1 MIRKIL
7 GRIMSARSFVLAIAS
22 LATLAVQAFDTPY
35 LTFRSATSF
44 TLSATKRWDG
54 TLQKATSNPT
64 DEASWSDWTGSSISA
79 GLSDGQYYIYLR
91 GKNNTTLNGSS
102 YGALFSFSYGAS
114 VYCEGDIEAL
124 RDYEGN
130 PPDMAAG
137 CCKYMFSGCSALMSA
152 PALSA
157 MTLANECYFGM
168 FNECSSLTEAPT
180 LPATTLAVDC
190 YRCMF
195 QKCTSLKKI
204 PALPST
210 AAAAST
216 AERCYFSMF
225 DGCTSLE
232 VNTTGPGVEWSIPE
246 QTASGAS
253 SWTYNMF
260 NNTAGSFDG
269 NPVVGTTYY
278 VASALPFGE
287 IYQAG
292 GKGTLDIALAGFPA
306 NVDLSS
312 TVKNGTAPYT
322 FALVSGT
329 LPSGMNVSGSTL
341 SGTPTTAGNY
351 SFSLSVTDA
360 ESHTLASAAYTMQ
373 VVQPTIVATT
383 FVGADGSS
391 ITTNCITLTTAMTTL
406 DQAWYVASGTLNYGT
421 GGIKVSGDVNLV
433 LSDGASMTVQGAT
446 QKAGVNVASGNSL
459 TIYGQSEGTGAL
471 NASNYNSESDGQA
484 GGAGI
489 GGNNNESCGSITIN
503 GGTITATGRSGGA
516 GIGGGSNGSGGTI
529 AINGGTVTATGVN
542 YGAGIGGGY
551 LGSGADVTI
560 YGGTVTATAGSSALG
575 YNFAP
580 NGIGQGYNAPSKGT
594 LTVGP
599 TVSVKAGSTAN
610 PSEEIGRGGTITI
623 GTQRYFFVE
632 NLGLTQ
638 VENAFAAYVNE
649 PKSWSLTDT
658 LDGGLPPYSF
668 ALKSGSSLPAGLV
681 LDGTTITGKVSVANV
696 YTFTYEVAD
705 SSATPLELDAT
716 YTLTV
721 TAPDPITVQ
730 ADLGTVKVGKS
741 KSVTLS
747 DTISGGVP
755 PYTFDFNGAHD
766 AAFTLSA
773 GELTITPSAAQNYTC
788 AITATDALGTAQ
800 NITYT
805 VAAVEAAGFTDDD
818 PDEPETGDSVNC
830 LTPDGTF
837 SRTCNQVVNS
847 SSTVTWEDS
856 WYYVTGNVTL
866 SAGAIVKGKVSL
878 ILCDNATLTVS
889 GAGYPSYLAGITVT
903 NDYALTIYAQST
915 GENAG
920 SLVASA
926 QSYSAAIGGGRYKHA
941 GKINIYGGNITAT
954 GGFYGAGI
962 GGGQNGNGGNL
973 TIYGGV
979 VNATGYFSPGIGGGN
994 GGNGGAVAV
1003 YGGTV
1008 NASGGEFS
1016 GYPGIGAYGTAD
1028 QGTLTVGATVTVKA
1042 GESATLTDA
1051 DIQNPNGEI
1060 NISLANKYHYFYI
1073 ENTGPKPLVQTTS
1086 AFAAYVDDSFE
1097 ATLAGTVSGGTTPYT
1112 FVQKSGTLPTGLSF
1126 ANGVISGTPTT
1137 AGSATVVFTVSD
1149 SGTGSDAQS
1158 TDFTYTIT
1166 VTAKP
1171 KKITY
1176 YNGAVEITGLTPT
1189 NYVEG
1194 VGATLAATAPAAT
1207 GYTFAG
1213 WYDNSGLTGNAV
1225 TTISDVA
1232 TGDKEF
1238 WAKFTP
1244 VKYTISYWDGSS
1256 LMSGLAP
1263 SNYTIEAAATLPA
1276 TATKAGYGFYGWYGN
1291 SGLTGERVYT
1301 IPAGST
1307 GNKSFY
1313 AKWGVI
1319 KTSETYVDGNGD
1331 SQSADCVELGS
1342 TSTTLSEDWYVVKG
1356 NVSISGKV
1364 TVSGDVKILL
1374 ADDAVLTVNNTSYGP
1389 AIEVKG
1395 SNKLTIYAQSKGNGA
1410 LNVTASSGPGIGSND
1425 SENPC
1430 GTITIYGGD
1439 VTVTGNYAG
1448 IGGGWNKPGGT
1459 VYVYG
1464 GNVIANGSSG
1474 CAGIGGSGTGYTATG
1489 SLTVGENVIVKAKS
1503 GSYGSTFVT
1512 KPHGAGGAIT
1522 LGGEQYYKLI
1532 TPKTVSVSYRDLAGT
1547 EQTAPCKIVSEEI
1560 TALVDGWYAVT
1571 DDLNLGTLGMSISG
1585 NVNLIIADGASLAV
1599 TGANNMAAIHVP
1611 SNSSLTV
1618 WGQFGGTGAINAV
1631 GAYHG
1636 AAIGGN
1642 DGSSSDTIAG
1652 SAGTIV
1658 VNGGNIR
1665 ALGGNYAAGIGG
1677 GYYGNCEAVTVNG
1690 GTVTA
1695 IGGTSGAS
1703 GIGGGY
1709 YGNVAA
1715 VTISGGTVTA
1725 TGGSNGAGVGGG
1737 NYGNGAAVAISGG
1750 TVTATGGSSAAGIG
1764 GGNNGVG
1771 GAVTITGGTVTATG
1785 GTDGAGIGGGSY
1797 ANAGGPITIS
1807 GGTVT
1812 ATGGSSAAGIG
1823 GGSGMGGC
1831 DVTVTGGYVVAS
1843 GGQYATGIGRAASY
1857 AAAGTLTVSP
1867 TIIVKAGS
1875 SPDPT
1880 TELTPDANYQITV
1893 GSQDRYLVLEST
1905 EAQPLSQKSSALAAY
1920 AGEATDLPLAGT
1932 VQGGIPPYTFA
1943 FDGDHPAGV
1952 TLSDAR
1958 TLSVAATVTE
1968 GEYTFR
1974 LTVTDSDET
1983 PRVGTY
1989 TYKLTL
1995 TTRPTQYSI
2004 IYMHGSSQIVGLEPS
2019 FYPVGVGTNLPST
2032 NVKNGYSLYG
2042 YGWYDNAALEGNVFF
2057 SVPADATG
2065 DKVFYGDLRPITYR
2079 IYYYNPN
2086 GTAISGLTPTN
2097 YTVESSTIILPTPTP
2112 PEGKDFAGW
2121 YNNMGLTGSP
2131 VTSIPSGS
2139 YDTKQF
2145 YAKWVD
2151 VEVPVEAVPV
2161 EFVDADGTAKTT
2173 NCVPLAA
2180 ANAATLSTGWYA
2192 VTNSLALD
2200 ATMEITGNVKLVLCD
2215 GVTLTVSG
2223 TTYKAGVYVPV
2234 SSALTI
2240 YAQAAGTGALTAT
2253 GGTSGAGIGGKMGDS
2268 YNTALGSAGTII
2280 INGGVITATG
2290 GGNYAAGIGGGSEGS
2305 GGNVTVNR
2313 GLVTANG
2320 GANSYGIGAG
2330 AWGAANGTLRV
2341 GSTMLVKAGST
2352 TNPQDRLDID
2362 SETGLVTVS
2371 AMLQYFVVKTAEG
2384 EAPEWAITYM
2394 DGEEAIT
2401 TLSPKK
2407 YIEGI
2412 GVAELPAV
2420 PAKAGYTAD
2429 GWYGNAGLTGDAVT
2443 SISSSATGAQTLW
2456 AKYTPIAYSITYKDG
2471 ATTMTDLAP
2480 ATYTA
2485 VASAVLPTP
2494 TPPEGKVFS
2503 GWYTNSTFTGSAVT
2517 AIPAGSTGDKTFY
2530 AKWNFQKSVEDYID
2544 EEGNPAS
2551 TNCLVVT
2558 SSTTT
2563 LDDSDGGW
2571 YIVKDDVSFSST
2583 LTISG
2588 DVNLI
2593 LADGATLTVTQSA
2606 SNMAGIGLEAGN
2618 TLTIYAQSTGTGAI
2632 VATGG
2637 STGIGGNWDKAGGSL
2652 AVYGGSVTA
2661 YTGYNS
2667 RGGIGG
2673 SYTHA
2678 SEGSLKVGPYA
2689 RVTVKANDYGAS
2701 VVKKE
2706 VAPDGTVALESERY
2720 YWIVFDKVATV
2731 SYRDIDGMDKE
2742 QVCKFV
2748 SSENL
2753 DLDDGWYAVT
2763 NDLNLGV
2770 SGITVA
2776 GSVNLI
2782 IADGASLV
2790 VTGASDKAGINVP
2803 TNCTLTIYG
2812 QAAGTGAIS
2821 ATGGSWGAGIGG
2833 SSGDNGDSTRL
2844 MGAAG
2849 TIVINGCD
2857 IVAQGGSGSAGIGGG
2872 SYGNGGT
2879 VTVNGGTVTAHGGN
2893 SNMGIGKGMSGTD
2906 NGKLYT
2912 AATRSVMAGNYL
2924 YNVDWYDM
2932 TTLSRDS
2939 ATGEIEFPSST
2950 KYYFTIG
2957 PVPAAVYTI
2966 TYYNWH
2972 GDEYGWITVNYS
2984 LDQSAAKTYV
2994 EGIGATLPDNVGS
3007 VTKSGYVFGG
3017 WYADTALTEG
3027 PVTAIPADATG
3038 DKSFYLKWT
3047 PVAYSI
3053 TYMDMDKVTPILGL
3067 VPSTYVLTNEY
3078 VTLPSPPLKN
3088 GYTFNGWYSDYEL
3101 TQVANWIPSYT
3112 SGDRTFYG
3120 KWTPTTYTITYMDG
3134 DDTISGL
3141 VPTNF
3146 TIVSSDVILPTAG
3159 PEKEGY
3165 TFAGWTLDSAGAGE
3179 TVTTVPSGS
3188 YGDKTYYAKW
3198 TPNAYPITYMD
3209 GATPIAGLLP
3219 TNYTAAAGA
3228 QLPAA
3233 TKPGS
3238 FFVGWYTN
3246 STFTGSAVTAIPAGQ
3261 TGAKT
3266 FYAKW
3271 SGNTS
3276 VTFVDAD
3283 GIEVSETCA
3292 EVAQSMT
3299 TWNSGWYVVNADTA
3313 FDSSVT
3319 VSGDVKLVLA
3329 DDVTLTVAGS
3339 AYGKPGILVPWGHS
3353 LTIYGQQKGT
3363 GALIASGYSAGAGIG
3378 GCKDVDCGT
3387 VTVNGG
3393 VVTARGGS
3401 GAAGVGGGYLADG
3414 GDVFLNGG
3422 VVTAYGGGNAP
3433 GIGAGTGK
3441 DDLSQGSLTLGDNVI
3456 LEVSQYLDHD
3466 DPTKPRNPETVCVGG
3481 EVELYGDMR
3490 YFRAEKSVQA
3500 SPSTYLAFTSAEPFT
3515 VSVENPMWDGELRY
3529 STDTMNWILWDGSLL
3544 EAAEVEE
3551 GYALYFRGAGN
3562 TRITSSP
3569 PETYWTIDGVDVS
3582 CTGDIE
3588 TLRGYDGNAP
3598 AMANYCYYGMFNGC
3612 SALVSAP
3619 TLSCTS
3625 LSQSCYAFMF
3635 QDCTSLTNV
3644 PALPATYLGTG
3655 CYNHMFDGCTSL
3667 RISESGPGTEW
3678 SLPDEV
3684 RTSYNIQNSYM
3695 FKDTSGSFKGSP
3707 TNSVYYIKGANDLDV
3722 PIRIVEHIYATASAI
3737 DIDFRDTLS
3746 GGSGNLTFEA
3756 TTDLPEGL
3764 SLDAG
3769 VLSGALAP
3777 GHTYPLGIRVTDG
3790 WFGKS
3795 VDLSYTL
3802 HAVATIPELSQTA
3815 QALGPYSAY
3824 ILADTSLT
3832 NTISGYV
3839 GACRFVETPGSENK
3853 VPTEIQL
3860 VEDGRLYINGELD
3873 AGTYT
3878 FDLTVTDG
3886 ALRAINCTYV
3896 LTIAAN
3902 EPAVIDSV
3910 TPSDDVVTVY
3920 GGESVTFT
3928 VAAHDPEGQSMTYYW
3943 YLDGAILGGVGGIGP
3958 SYTYSYMP
3966 LPDGS
3971 VEKPTR
3977 TLKCSVWDRHSK
3989 VTAKLWT
3996 INNPGWRYEITTG
4009 ALPAATTGED
4019 YNMQFEGVGRGGDV
4033 EWYLADGDRLP
4044 PGLAMGVDGV
4054 ITGSARMA
4062 GSYTFMVLREEGG
4075 SIVSKEFTL
4084 EVTGANA
4091 AVTTFGPLVDD
4102 IGLQMVVGQTIPGDT
4117 IVFADGAEIS
4127 TLDANDFP
4135 GVTFSVPAG
4144 TVTLVTDVEAPLD
4157 AQNLVVAAG
4166 AQVVFKAVAARP
4178 YFGHYDIVKM
4188 PTTMAGT
4195 WSVDAPFFLAAA
4207 PVVDSEGML
4216 GFDALGGKGTD
4227 DTLTVLIPDGPD
4239 VREHELAGFATTG
4252 GLVYHDESSVDGVS
4266 VLGSTLTLSGD
4277 NSFGGGVSQTEANTA
4292 IVLDQGASLD
4302 IGSIYELGG
4311 SLVFEEGSS
4320 FKFGAQT
4327 DSAVVSNAVFGG
4339 SVVPPSSGTASL
4351 VLKDALE
4358 DGESVT
4364 VFDYY
4369 TGSAES
4375 FQLVLPD
4382 GVDATHYSLVCE
4394 DGCLVV
4400 KCGAPLHEDDPG
4412 TMTVTGGD
4420 SFNMTFGDS
4429 SSGNM
4434 VTAGGG
4440 TAPYTWT
4447 CPLATYAITRAGNSF
4462 DGSSGAAE
4470 LAIRQR
4476 LGQAS
4481 SLQRN
4486 VIGLGFDFPFGGYLQ
4501 NQVAVGL
4508 NGCITVKRGNGET
4521 GRICLFGVDATDFV
4535 TANEIFVSRSATTAT
4550 IRFGQRVSVTF
4561 VSDGTIRV
4569 AYGPLA
4575 EGAQR
4580 RYMPCDI
4587 EISDRYLN
4595 FVRVARFEAENGV
4608 YNGIGDVVFT
4618 QTSAVPGGLSPSS
4631 YGSGIGLSG
4640 VLSAPAGSYP
4650 VKFCCID
4657 ANGYVI
4663 EKNVTVN
4670 VGDANSSLIKS
4681 TATAPAAEAD
4691 GTCHVQYGES
4701 QTFSVAGID
4710 PSMCRWYE
4718 DNTKKAEGVLS
4729 YTFDSSTGPW
4739 PVLSTSVFDFD
4750 KHTKLITCRVLDP
4763 LYGGKELTVASWQVV
4778 VNVTYHIDAS
4788 VVDDAAD
4795 GSEAHPFRTIPTEL
4809 SGRPLTTGAFPG
4821 DVFLFR
4827 PGKYKLPFEAPDDFA
4842 VTLRSTDGAG
4852 VTLIT
4857 VNDAD
4862 KAAFVQKGAG
4872 GASRAATVEGF
4883 TLVNAGGRAA
4893 YGGTLVNCVLCDS
4906 ALAANH
4912 GVSDDDLGYGGGAYG
4927 SRLVNCLVSNCSAVY
4942 GGGVANCELRNC
4954 TVVCNYADELG
4965 GALDGASVA
4974 YNTVFWGNGA
4984 GSDDHDSD
4992 PTERTPVP
5000 GYILP
5005 RAPTIYGCLYAEDPM
5020 LYADGR
5026 PAVGS
5031 PCIGAGNAA
5040 YLATDVNGAL
5050 TDLAGDTRNAGG
5062 SVSIGAYENAA
5073 EKGECRIMVK
5083 ATGAGTVLEAPYA
5096 DVEYGKDA
5104 TFRFRGR
5111 LAAVV
5116 CTNGVMAAENVSSY
5130 VWPAVTQPGELS
5142 VTFTATDL
5150 YVDVNNGSF
5159 GNDGLS
5165 WDSPKYSISDAIS
5178 SAGDGDVI
5186 HVKPGRYG
5194 SVMVSLLNK
5203 LTNLRIVST
5212 EGRDVTVIDAQHI
5225 GSCFDVSLDYIKNTE
5240 WERHGIVLEGFTLQ
5254 NGRATGYLGGGGA
5267 CGGTLKN
5274 CIIQNCESIGR
5285 YTTTDTARGGGTS
5298 GSALINCI
5306 VRDCRA
5312 GKSVSDGTWYSNA
5325 AEGGGVW
5332 GGSAEKCEIYGNSCW
5347 GTTRSVGP
5355 GTYETILR
5363 DCYVYN
5369 NKIGTLQEREAVI
5382 PAADAALNTA
5392 GDAVEIR
5399 VTTREPT
5406 TVERND
5412 TTDRIVVGDSRE
5424 YASEAAAVAAKAGQ
5438 KPDITL
5444 EIASKVAPDKIDTY
5458 TEMFEIKTVQ
5468 NETTGAWEN
5477 RPELKASV
5485 VEELREDLTD
5495 AMSTLVTAESL
5506 TELGTGVTEFTLE
5519 DPKPGLYYAMEFCET
5534 LGGGAA
5540 FTGPRYLSNGHSVK
5554 LSVEHHDTP
5563 SGFWRM
5569 SVYKTP
5575 TGE

>member
-1 MIRKIL
+1 
-7 GRIMSARSFVLAIAS
+7 
-22 LATLAVQAFDTPY
+22 
-35 LTFRSATSF
+35 
-44 TLSATKRWDG
+44 
-54 TLQKATSNPT
+54 
-64 DEASWSDWTGSSISA
+64 
-79 GLSDGQYYIYLR
+79 
-91 GKNNTTLNGSS
+91 
-102 YGALFSFSYGAS
+102 
-114 VYCEGDIEAL
+114 
-124 RDYEGN
+124 
-130 PPDMAAG
+130 
-137 CCKYMFSGCSALMSA
+137 
-152 PALSA
+152 
-157 MTLANECYFGM
+157 
-168 FNECSSLTEAPT
+168 
-180 LPATTLAVDC
+180 
-190 YRCMF
+190 
-195 QKCTSLKKI
+195 
-204 PALPST
+204 
-210 AAAAST
+210 
-216 AERCYFSMF
+216 
-225 DGCTSLE
+225 
-232 VNTTGPGVEWSIPE
+232 
-246 QTASGAS
+246 
-253 SWTYNMF
+253 
-260 NNTAGSFDG
+260 
-269 NPVVGTTYY
+269 
-278 VASALPFGE
+278 
-287 IYQAG
+287 
-292 GKGTLDIALAGFPA
+292 
-306 NVDLSS
+306 
-312 TVKNGTAPYT
+312 
-322 FALVSGT
+322 
-329 LPSGMNVSGSTL
+329 
-341 SGTPTTAGNY
+341 
-351 SFSLSVTDA
+351 
-360 ESHTLASAAYTMQ
+360 
-373 VVQPTIVATT
+373 
-383 FVGADGSS
+383 
-391 ITTNCITLTTAMTTL
+391 
-406 DQAWYVASGTLNYGT
+406 
-421 GGIKVSGDVNLV
+421 
-433 LSDGASMTVQGAT
+433 
-446 QKAGVNVASGNSL
+446 
-459 TIYGQSEGTGAL
+459 
-471 NASNYNSESDGQA
+471 
-484 GGAGI
+484 
-489 GGNNNESCGSITIN
+489 
-503 GGTITATGRSGGA
+503 
-516 GIGGGSNGSGGTI
+516 
-529 AINGGTVTATGVN
+529 
-542 YGAGIGGGY
+542 
-551 LGSGADVTI
+551 
-560 YGGTVTATAGSSALG
+560 
-575 YNFAP
+575 
-580 NGIGQGYNAPSKGT
+580 
-594 LTVGP
+594 
-599 TVSVKAGSTAN
+599 
-610 PSEEIGRGGTITI
+610 
-623 GTQRYFFVE
+623 
-632 NLGLTQ
+632 
-638 VENAFAAYVNE
+638 
-649 PKSWSLTDT
+649 
-658 LDGGLPPYSF
+658 
-668 ALKSGSSLPAGLV
+668 
-681 LDGTTITGKVSVANV
+681 
-696 YTFTYEVAD
+696 
-705 SSATPLELDAT
+705 
-716 YTLTV
+716 
-721 TAPDPITVQ
+721 
-730 ADLGTVKVGKS
+730 
-741 KSVTLS
+741 
-747 DTISGGVP
+747 
-755 PYTFDFNGAHD
+755 
-766 AAFTLSA
+766 
-773 GELTITPSAAQNYTC
+773 
-788 AITATDALGTAQ
+788 
-800 NITYT
+800 
-805 VAAVEAAGFTDDD
+805 
-818 PDEPETGDSVNC
+818 
-830 LTPDGTF
+830 
-837 SRTCNQVVNS
+837 
-847 SSTVTWEDS
+847 
-856 WYYVTGNVTL
+856 
-866 SAGAIVKGKVSL
+866 
-878 ILCDNATLTVS
+878 
-889 GAGYPSYLAGITVT
+889 
-903 NDYALTIYAQST
+903 
-915 GENAG
+915 
-920 SLVASA
+920 
-926 QSYSAAIGGGRYKHA
+926 
-941 GKINIYGGNITAT
+941 
-954 GGFYGAGI
+954 
-962 GGGQNGNGGNL
+962 
-973 TIYGGV
+973 
-979 VNATGYFSPGIGGGN
+979 
-994 GGNGGAVAV
+994 
-1003 YGGTV
+1003 
-1008 NASGGEFS
+1008 
-1016 GYPGIGAYGTAD
+1016 
-1028 QGTLTVGATVTVKA
+1028 
-1042 GESATLTDA
+1042 
-1051 DIQNPNGEI
+1051 
-1060 NISLANKYHYFYI
+1060 
-1073 ENTGPKPLVQTTS
+1073 
-1086 AFAAYVDDSFE
+1086 
-1097 ATLAGTVSGGTTPYT
+1097 
-1112 FVQKSGTLPTGLSF
+1112 
-1126 ANGVISGTPTT
+1126 
-1137 AGSATVVFTVSD
+1137 
-1149 SGTGSDAQS
+1149 
-1158 TDFTYTIT
+1158 
-1166 VTAKP
+1166 
-1171 KKITY
+1171 
-1176 YNGAVEITGLTPT
+1176 
-1189 NYVEG
+1189 
-1194 VGATLAATAPAAT
+1194 
-1207 GYTFAG
+1207 
-1213 WYDNSGLTGNAV
+1213 
-1225 TTISDVA
+1225 
-1232 TGDKEF
+1232 
-1238 WAKFTP
+1238 
-1244 VKYTISYWDGSS
+1244 
-1256 LMSGLAP
+1256 
-1263 SNYTIEAAATLPA
+1263 
-1276 TATKAGYGFYGWYGN
+1276 
-1291 SGLTGERVYT
+1291 
-1301 IPAGST
+1301 
-1307 GNKSFY
+1307 
-1313 AKWGVI
+1313 
-1319 KTSETYVDGNGD
+1319 
-1331 SQSADCVELGS
+1331 
-1342 TSTTLSEDWYVVKG
+1342 
-1356 NVSISGKV
+1356 
-1364 TVSGDVKILL
+1364 
-1374 ADDAVLTVNNTSYGP
+1374 
-1389 AIEVKG
+1389 
-1395 SNKLTIYAQSKGNGA
+1395 
-1410 LNVTASSGPGIGSND
+1410 
-1425 SENPC
+1425 
-1430 GTITIYGGD
+1430 
-1439 VTVTGNYAG
+1439 
-1448 IGGGWNKPGGT
+1448 
-1459 VYVYG
+1459 
-1464 GNVIANGSSG
+1464 
-1474 CAGIGGSGTGYTATG
+1474 
-1489 SLTVGENVIVKAKS
+1489 
-1503 GSYGSTFVT
+1503 
-1512 KPHGAGGAIT
+1512 
-1522 LGGEQYYKLI
+1522 
-1532 TPKTVSVSYRDLAGT
+1532 
-1547 EQTAPCKIVSEEI
+1547 
-1560 TALVDGWYAVT
+1560 
-1571 DDLNLGTLGMSISG
+1571 
-1585 NVNLIIADGASLAV
+1585 
-1599 TGANNMAAIHVP
+1599 
-1611 SNSSLTV
+1611 
-1618 WGQFGGTGAINAV
+1618 
-1631 GAYHG
+1631 
-1636 AAIGGN
+1636 
-1642 DGSSSDTIAG
+1642 
-1652 SAGTIV
+1652 
-1658 VNGGNIR
+1658 
-1665 ALGGNYAAGIGG
+1665 
-1677 GYYGNCEAVTVNG
+1677 
-1690 GTVTA
+1690 
-1695 IGGTSGAS
+1695 
-1703 GIGGGY
+1703 
-1709 YGNVAA
+1709 
-1715 VTISGGTVTA
+1715 
-1725 TGGSNGAGVGGG
+1725 
-1737 NYGNGAAVAISGG
+1737 
-1750 TVTATGGSSAAGIG
+1750 
-1764 GGNNGVG
+1764 
-1771 GAVTITGGTVTATG
+1771 
-1785 GTDGAGIGGGSY
+1785 
-1797 ANAGGPITIS
+1797 
-1807 GGTVT
+1807 VT

-1831 DVTVTGGYVVAS
+1831 DVTVTGGNVVAS

-1920 AGEATDLPLAGT
+1920 TGEATDLPLAGT

-1943 FDGDHPAGV
+1943 FDGDHPVGV

-1958 TLSVAATVTE
+1958 TLSVAATVAA

-1983 PRVGTY
+1983 PRVETY

-1995 TTRPTQYSI
+1995 TTKPTQYSI
-2004 IYMHGSSQIVGLEPS
+2004 TYMHGSSQIVGLEPS
-2019 FYPVGVGTNLPST
+2019 FYPVGVGTNLPYGS
-2032 NVKNGYSLYG
+2032 VKNGYSL
-2042 YGWYDNAALEGNVFF
+2042 YGWYDNAALEGNNFVLI
-2057 SVPADATG
+2057 PADATG
-2065 DKVFYGDLRPITYR
+2065 DKVFYADLRPITYR

-2086 GTAISGLTPTN
+2086 GSAISGLTPTN

-2121 YNNMGLTGSP
+2121 YNNMGLAGSP

-2161 EFVDADGTAKTT
+2161 EFVDADGTTKTT
-2173 NCVPLAA
+2173 NCVPLTA

-2192 VTNSLALD
+2192 VMNSLALD
-2200 ATMEITGNVKLVLCD
+2200 ATMEIAGNVKLVLCD

-2268 YNTALGSAGTII
+2268 SNVALGSAGTIV

-2290 GGNYAAGIGGGSEGS
+2290 GGNFAAGIGGGSEGS
-2305 GGNVTVNR
+2305 GGDVTVNR

-2341 GSTMLVKAGST
+2341 GSAMLVKAGST
-2352 TNPQDRLDID
+2352 TDPQDRLDID

-2371 AMLQYFVVKTAEG
+2371 AMLQYFVVKTTEG
-2384 EAPEWAITYM
+2384 EAPDWAITYM

-2407 YIEGI
+2407 YIEGM

-2471 ATTMTDLAP
+2471 TTTMTDLAP
-2480 ATYTA
+2480 ATYTT

-2593 LADGATLTVTQSA
+2593 LADGATLTTHA
-2606 SNMAGIGLEAGN
+2606 ADGITAAIGLASGN
-2618 TLTIYAQSTGTGAI
+2618 SLTIYAQSAGTGAI

-2637 STGIGGNWDKAGGSL
+2637 STGIGGAWNAPGGSL
-2652 AVYGGSVTA
+2652 VVYGGSVSA
-2661 YTGYNS
+2661 EADGNS
-2667 RGGIGG
+2667 SGGIGG
-2673 SYTHA
+2673 SYNHA

-2689 RVTVKANDYGAS
+2689 RVTVKANNNYGAT

-2706 VAPDGTVALESERY
+2706 VAVDGTVTLAGERY
-2720 YWIVFDKVATV
+2720 YWIAFDKVATV
-2731 SYRDIDGMDKE
+2731 SYRDIDGTDKE

-2812 QAAGTGAIS
+2812 QAAGTGVID
-2821 ATGGSWGAGIGG
+2821 ATGGSFASGIGG

-2872 SYGNGGT
+2872 AYGNGGT
-2879 VTVNGGTVTAHGGN
+2879 VTVNGGTVTATGGS
-2893 SNMGIGKGMSGTD
+2893 SNMGIGMGMMATS
-2906 NGKLYT
+2906 NGRLFI
-2912 AATRSVMAGNYL
+2912 AATRVAMAGY
-2924 YNVDWYDM
+2924 YDYEL
-2932 TTLSRDS
+2932 TALDRDS
-2939 ATGEIEFPSST
+2939 ATGEVTFPT
-2950 KYYFTIG
+2950 GNRRFFTVG
-2957 PVPAAVYTI
+2957 PKPAAEYTI
-2966 TYYNWH
+2966 TYYNWY

-3159 PEKEGY
+3159 PEKEGC
-3165 TFAGWTLDSAGAGE
+3165 TFAGWTLDSAGVGE
-3179 TVTTVPSGS
+3179 AVTTVPSGS
-3188 YGDKTYYAKW
+3188 YGDKTFFAKW
-3198 TPNAYPITYMD
+3198 TPIEYPIAYMD
-3209 GATPIAGLLP
+3209 GATPIAGLVP
-3219 TNYTAAAGA
+3219 SNYTAAAA
-3228 QLPAA
+3228 TQLPAA

-3246 STFTGSAVTAIPAGQ
+3246 STFTGSAVTAISAGQ

-3283 GIEVSETCA
+3283 GVEVSETCA

-3466 DPTKPRNPETVCVGG
+3466 DPTKPRNPEAVCIGG

-3490 YFRAEKSVQA
+3490 YFRAEKGAQA
-3500 SPSTYLAFTSAEPFT
+3500 APSTYLAFTSAEPFT
-3515 VSVENPMWDGELRY
+3515 ISVENPWWDGELRY
-3529 STDTMNWILWDGSLL
+3529 STDAMNWILWDGSLL
-3544 EAAEVEE
+3544 EAADVEE

-3569 PETYWTIDGVDVS
+3569 PETYWTIDGVGVS

-3619 TLSCTS
+3619 TLSRTS

-3644 PALPATYLGTG
+3644 PALPATSLGTG

-3684 RTSYNIQNSYM
+3684 RTSYNIQTSYM
-3695 FKDTSGSFKGSP
+3695 FQDTSGSFKGSP
-3707 TNSVYYIKGANDLDV
+3707 TNSVYYIKGANDLDM

-3777 GHTYPLGIRVTDG
+3777 GHTYPLGIRVADG

-3824 ILADTSLT
+3824 ILANTSLT

-3902 EPAVIDSV
+3902 VPAVIDSV

-3966 LPDGS
+3966 LSDGS

-3996 INNPGWRYEITTG
+3996 INQPGWRYEITTG

-4019 YNMQFEGVGRGGDV
+4019 YNMQFEGVGRGGEV

-4054 ITGSARMA
+4054 ITGRARMA

-4091 AVTTFGPLVDD
+4091 ETTTFGPLVDD

-4135 GVTFSVPAG
+4135 GVTFSVSAG
-4144 TVTLVTDVEAPLD
+4144 TVTLVTDVEVPLD
-4157 AQNLVVAAG
+4157 AQNLVVSAG

-4207 PVVDSEGML
+4207 PAVDSEGML
-4216 GFDALGGKGTD
+4216 GFDALGGKSTD

-4369 TGSAES
+4369 TGSAAS

-4382 GVDATHYSLVCE
+4382 GADATRYSLVCE

-4447 CPLATYAITRAGNSF
+4447 CPLATYAVTRAGNSF

-4481 SLQRN
+4481 SQQRN

-4501 NQVAVGL
+4501 NQVVVGL
-4508 NGCITVKRGNGET
+4508 NGCITVRRGNGET
-4521 GRICLFGVDATDFV
+4521 GRICVFGADAPNFV

-4550 IRFGQRVSVTF
+4550 IRFGQRVSVTL

-4575 EGAQR
+4575 EGSER

-4587 EISDRYLN
+4587 EIKDQYYN
-4595 FVRVARFEAENGV
+4595 FNRVARFEAENGV

-4618 QTSAVPGGLSPSS
+4618 LTSAVPGGLSPST
-4631 YGSGIGLSG
+4631 YGNGIGLSG

-5194 SVMVSLLNK
+5194 SIMVSLLNK

-5225 GSCFDVSLDYIKNTE
+5225 GSCFDVSLDYIKNAE

-5267 CGGTLKN
+5267 CGGTLVN

-5285 YTTTDTARGGGTS
+5285 FTTTDTARGGGAS
-5298 GSALINCI
+5298 GSVLINCI

-5312 GKSVSDGTWYSNA
+5312 GKSVSEGTWYSNA

-5424 YASEAAAVAAKAGQ
+5424 YASEAAAVTAKAGQ

-5444 EIASKVAPDKIDTY
+5444 EIASKIASDKIDTY

-5485 VEELREDLTD
+5485 VAELREDLTD
-5495 AMSTLVTAESL
+5495 AMNTLATTESL
-5506 TELGTGVTEFTLE
+5506 VELGTGVTEFTLA
-5519 DPKPGLYYAMEFCET
+5519 DPKPGLYYAMEFSES
-5534 LGGGAA
+5534 LGGGSTFA
-5540 FTGPRYLSNGHSVK
+5540 GPRYLSNGHSVK
-5554 LSVEHHDTP
+5554 LAVEHHDSP